1 MAFLNFF
8 LIIFTKMLQ
17 LMAIFRKSD
26 LTMSDHETWSNWD
39 FFIFMKV
46 GGCKQDLLI
55 QELFPL

>member
-1 MAFLNFF
+1 
-8 LIIFTKMLQ
+8 
-17 LMAIFRKSD
+17 MAIFRKSN

-55 QELFPL
+55 QELFHYKVQSPHQIK